1 MDKIANLLGDK
12 FGAVWTKIKFYK
24 EIPSS
29 SNYQTVEGIRFC
41 EAISKAR
48 FFPVILR
55 ASDVS
60 CTGARY
66 VFGWDSKASQ
76 KIISVYCEKR
86 KIPFKVARAIL
97 LAVPQLNNPP
107 AAVGLNTDDEPDLV
121 ISYLQPEQF
130 MNLLRVFQE
139 DKGKNLSV
147 NLSSITGICGNI
159 AVKTYL
165 KEEISLSFGCED
177 SRKYGRISPDQV
189 VVGIPYSELRVFVPD
204 LMFKV

>member
-1 MDKIANLLGDK
+1 MDNIIGLLEDK

-48 FFPVILR
+48 LFPVILR

-60 CTGARY
+60 CMGARY
-66 VFGWDSKASQ
+66 VFGWDSKAIQ

-97 LAVPQLNNPP
+97 LAVPQLDNPP
-107 AAVGLNTDDEPDLV
+107 AAIGLNTDDEPDLV
-121 ISYLQPEQF
+121 ISYPQPEQF
-130 MNLLRVFQE
+130 MDLLRVFQE

-147 NLSSITGICGNI
+147 NLSSVMSICGNI
-159 AVKTYL
+159 AVNIYL
-165 KEEISLSFGCED
+165 KGKISLSFGCED
-177 SRKYGRISPDQV
+177 SREYGRISRDQL
-189 VVGIPYSELRVFVPD
+189 VVGIPYSELGVIVPD